1 MLIGSY
7 FTASGFVAIQ
17 KPQRTVH
24 GRCSD
29 PILSLALSFCRLM
42 AIDDR
47 AVVTSIISG
56 GNGELLCAAPYVS
69 LFWNV
74 CPEDESDDKDGFCRC
89 SMIDAATDIRTNQ
102 PTSYFTTTP
111 TTSTTLLC
119 PITTI
124 PMGGYNY
131 DCQGS
136 SRGWD

>member
-7 FTASGFVAIQ
+7 FIASGSVAIQ

-42 AIDDR
+42 AIDDP

-56 GNGELLCAAPYVS
+56 GNGELLCAAPYVC

-89 SMIDAATDIRTNQ
+89 SMIDAATDILI
-102 PTSYFTTTP
+102 S
-111 TTSTTLLC
+111 LLL
-119 PITTI
+119 IYYYTYYI
-124 PMGGYNY
+124 Y
-131 DCQGS
+131 DS
-136 SRGWD
+136 SLPHDHHPYGRV